1 MKFGTRTDIE
11 APQGFVFAN
20 LADFAAWGTRGS
32 APWGGTGNGRT
43 HAPARTGHGLE
54 GELSF
59 PGAPSHA
66 GHTGRGND
74 RTAEPGPKRVGTS
87 VDGRLQA
94 DLIPM
99 GPRRTRLTVHIE
111 VKPRTLAARL
121 YLQTLRLGRKRLE
134 AKFAERVTRIG
145 LEIGEKVPSR
155 GIGRRQSRLRSD
167 G

>member
-20 LADFAAWGTRGS
+20 LADFAAWERAGLRRGVELE
-32 APWGGTGNGRT
+32 RT
-43 HAPARTGHGLE
+43 DRMRQPGQGMGWKA
-54 GELSF
+54 SF
-59 PGAPSHA
+59 PFR
-66 GHTGRGND
+66 GRR
-74 RTAEPGPKRVGTS
+74 RTLAIRVEEMIEPRSLGLSGVGTS

-145 LEIGEKVPSR
+145 LEIGER
-155 GIGRRQSRLRSD
+155 FRRQ

>member
-11 APQGFVFAN
+11 APQAFVFAS
-20 LADFAAWGTRGS
+20 LADFAAWERSGLRRGVELE
-32 APWGGTGNGRT
+32 RT
-43 HAPARTGHGLE
+43 DRMRQPGQGMGWKA
-54 GELSF
+54 SF
-59 PGAPSHA
+59 PFRGRRRTMTIRVEELVEPRSLGFSGAGA
-66 GHTGRGND
+66 
-74 RTAEPGPKRVGTS
+74 S

-99 GPRRTRLTVHIE
+99 GPRRTRLTVQLE

-134 AKFAERVTRIG
+134 AKFADRIAHIA
-145 LEIGEKVPSR
+145 LEIGER
-155 GIGRRQSRLRSD
+155 FRRE